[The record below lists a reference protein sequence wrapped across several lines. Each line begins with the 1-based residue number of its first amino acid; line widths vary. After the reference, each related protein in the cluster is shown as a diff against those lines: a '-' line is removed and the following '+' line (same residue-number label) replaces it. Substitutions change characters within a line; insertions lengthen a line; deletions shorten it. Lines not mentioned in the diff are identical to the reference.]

1 MIIANEKRVSS
12 GQIPPRS
19 LNQPPTGT
27 LMSFE
32 DSDTPMRRPSRDV
45 PMVSSNKSNY
55 TALAGFLGSYPEVL
69 AIRRFRELQIRNL
82 LFYQAELAHLE
93 AELQEIENHD
103 MQRKYNPSDR
113 VNFRWTPCMVGEKPA
128 KMGASDSVEGCEKPD
143 DPLPPTPRETTN
155 SPYRE
160 KVLQIRRT
168 LASYSRLSG
177 KGTWK
182 SLSPD
187 SPPDDAV
194 EQYKRLSALPNPKR
208 RAMAAI
214 HEWLNDM
221 SLGTAFLAGDV
232 EDVWTVELGDGKS
245 KAADVSDFYGFEDQG
260 GLAFPIGSAVAWLH
274 RLFFRSNG
282 SASRQPHHVDTS
294 VYGALDQAI
303 TTVVASVLPVL
314 PIVVLYFVKDMLVR
328 IGLILVFTVVF
339 SAILVVGLKI
349 KPHATLAITTA
360 CVFSS

>member
-1 MIIANEKRVSS
+1 
-12 GQIPPRS
+12 
-19 LNQPPTGT
+19 
-27 LMSFE
+27 MSFQGRGIDE
-32 DSDTPMRRPSRDV
+32 PLIDIPMMDSK
-45 PMVSSNKSNY
+45 KSNY
-55 TALAGFLGSYPEVL
+55 TALASFLGSYPEVL

-93 AELQEIENHD
+93 AELQEIENQD
-103 MQRKYNPSDR
+103 AQRKYDPSDR
-113 VNFRWTPCMVGEKPA
+113 ANFRWTPCMVREKPA
-128 KMGASDSVEGCEKPD
+128 KTRAPDCAGGCQKPE
-143 DPLPPTPRETTN
+143 DPSPPTSRETMN
-155 SPYRE
+155 SSYLE

-168 LASYSRLSG
+168 LSSYM
-177 KGTWK
+177 
-182 SLSPD
+182 
-187 SPPDDAV
+187 

-208 RAMAAI
+208 RDMAAI

-339 SAILVVGLKI
+339 SAILVVGLQI

-360 CVFSS
+360 IAAVQVVYVGSTASDGKSS